1 MSAAAGTDILWQ
13 FLIRGPKMKCLL
25 GETKDQPEDN
35 LPYLLIGS
43 LADIVAN
50 GTEIPHVMQP
60 QVFRVL

>member
-1 MSAAAGTDILWQ
+1 
-13 FLIRGPKMKCLL
+13 MKCLL